1 MPRGFHARGG
11 LRSHRR
17 RLGKHLIVAP
27 WVIITAIA
35 VFVFALLSVG
45 YVYLITRGCDGS
57 PVTATIAAD
66 TSISKT
72 LDSLGRQWVN
82 TGPSVHGRCVAVQVI
97 TKDSAETAAALSPN
111 WDQRTD
117 GARPDVWVPESST
130 WMRLAESRRDA
141 AHMIPARQPSLTRSP
156 VVLAMPQPMADA
168 LAKAKVKLTWHDL
181 IGTRLAG
188 MNWSAYGQ
196 PSWGAFKLAM
206 PDPSQSTAALN
217 ALLAVADT
225 NDDGQITATER
236 QAVST
241 LWNDSDQGLYQSQ
254 STPDAIIQQLIT
266 KTQSDASTQQILQY
280 VSAFPA
286 LEQDVASYNS
296 DDAPNVKLAAVY
308 PTDGA
313 AAADF
318 PYLVLNWSQAKLSP
332 KAAQAQQQRDQVA
345 NAFLSYLRTASARA
359 QFLSNGYRD
368 ANSRGGAD
376 LTPDNGVT
384 RTVSTPVRADME
396 PSSISLSV
404 SMWAALSRPANI
416 LLLVDVSNGMGDTV
430 SGTNQTK
437 AALLCGAAADTVSLL
452 GPQAKLG
459 LWGFATGVSGGK
471 GYAELSPL
479 KALSAGGTNGSHL
492 DDVTGDLRNLE
503 TGGQLTL
510 YDSAAAA
517 YQKMRA
523 SYQAGA
529 TNEVVIITGGGTDH
543 STLGL
548 NDLTAQLKKGT
559 RHDQPLP
566 IITIGYGDQA
576 QLSSLQAI
584 SSATGGRSYV
594 SDTPSDLGNVMQ
606 TALFGSTASTS

>member
-27 WVIITAIA
+27 WIIITTAA
-35 VFVFALLSVG
+35 VVLFAALSIG
-45 YVYLITRGCDGS
+45 YVYLITRGCKGS

-82 TGPSVHGRCVAVQVI
+82 TGPAVRGRCVSVQVI

-117 GARPDVWVPESST
+117 GQRPDVWVPESTT
-130 WMRLAESRRDA
+130 WMRLAESRQDA
-141 AHMIPARQPSLTRSP
+141 AQMIPAQQPSLTRSP

-168 LAKAKVKLTWHDL
+168 LAKAKVKLTWRDL
-181 IGTRLAG
+181 IGSKLAG
-188 MNWSAYGQ
+188 MDWSQYGQ
-196 PSWGAFKLAM
+196 PSWGKFKLAM
-206 PDPSQSTAALN
+206 ADPSQSTAALN

-236 QAVST
+236 QSVST
-241 LWNDSDQGLYQSQ
+241 LWNDSDQALYQP
-254 STPDAIIQQLIT
+254 TPDGIIQQLII

-318 PYLVLNWSQAKLSP
+318 PYLVLNWSHAKLSGP
-332 KAAQAQQQRDQVA
+332 ARQAQQQRDQVA
-345 NAFLSYLRTASARA
+345 NAFLNYLRTASARS
-359 QFLSNGYRD
+359 QFLSNGFRD

-404 SMWAALSRPANI
+404 SMWTALSRPTNM
-416 LLLVDVSNGMGDTV
+416 LLLVDVSDGMGDTV
-430 SGTNQTK
+430 SGTNK
-437 AALLCGAAADTVSLL
+437 AKWRLLCGAAADTVNLL

-459 LWGFATGVSGGK
+459 LWGFSSGVSGGK
-471 GYAELSPL
+471 GYTELSPL
-479 KALSAGGTNGSHL
+479 KALNAGGDNGGSHL
-492 DDVTGDLRNLE
+492 DDITGDLTGLQ

-523 SYQAGA
+523 SYQANA
-529 TNEVVIITGGGTDH
+529 VNEVVIITGGGTDH
-543 STLGL
+543 STIDLTA
-548 NDLTAQLKKGT
+548 LTAQLKKDN

-584 SSATGGRSYV
+584 SSATGGRSYA
-594 SDTPSDLGNVMQ
+594 SDTPSDLDNVMQ
-606 TALFGSTASTS
+606 AALFSSTASTS